1 MVDSTFPQVLELS
14 IADIINGKPIALWSM
29 QFQSMSSLHVDCT
42 LLHQLLYRFSS
53 TQTMVVF
60 NTGQP
65 MGVQTPTPTMSNGD
79 GTCVKLNT
87 GDAIHDV
94 TALETNELH

>member
-1 MVDSTFPQVLELS
+1 
-14 IADIINGKPIALWSM
+14 
-29 QFQSMSSLHVDCT
+29 
-42 LLHQLLYRFSS
+42 
-53 TQTMVVF
+53 
-60 NTGQP
+60 

-94 TALETNELH
+94 TALETNKLH